1 MYIHININIC
11 AISISV
17 YIYISKQPS
26 QGMPSI
32 FFAESHFPWPVG
44 RPWWC
49 RWLRHIRWDQW
60 MSPWKSK
67 VSCWGVYGI
76 QSLEVSSNGGYPQFI
91 RILPYIYISL
101 ETYGDLGIPYQHT
114 SILKGL
120 NPQKWIKMIGRSKS
134 ETSNPWLIHEQP
146 PSKW

>member
-1 MYIHININIC
+1 MCNLYFCI
-11 AISISV
+11 
-17 YIYISKQPS
+17 YIYIYQNSLLRVCPQSFS
-26 QGMPSI
+26 QNRIS
-32 FFAESHFPWPVG
+32 PWPVG

-91 RILPYIYISL
+91 RILPYIYIYISL

>member
-17 YIYISKQPS
+17 YIYQNSLLRVCPQSFSQNRISHDLWVDHDDVV
-26 QGMPSI
+26 GFAI
-32 FFAESHFPWPVG
+32 FVEING
-44 RPWWC
+44 C
-49 RWLRHIRWDQW
+49 RLEKVRSVVEVF
-60 MSPWKSK
+60 MASK
-67 VSCWGVYGI
+67 VWRFPQMGGTPN
-76 QSLEVSSNGGYPQFI
+76 SSEFYH
-91 RILPYIYISL
+91 IYISL

>member
-11 AISISV
+11 AISIYV
-17 YIYISKQPS
+17 QYIYISKQPS

-60 MSPWKSK
+60 MSPWKGK

-76 QSLEVSSNGGYPQFI
+76 QSLEVSSNGGYPHPNYTI
-91 RILPYIYISL
+91 YIYISLSLSL
-101 ETYGDLGIPYQHT
+101 ETYGDLGIPYQYT

-120 NPQKWIKMIGRSKS
+120 NPQKWIQMIGLRSS
-134 ETSNPWLIHEQP
+134 M
-146 PSKW
+146 